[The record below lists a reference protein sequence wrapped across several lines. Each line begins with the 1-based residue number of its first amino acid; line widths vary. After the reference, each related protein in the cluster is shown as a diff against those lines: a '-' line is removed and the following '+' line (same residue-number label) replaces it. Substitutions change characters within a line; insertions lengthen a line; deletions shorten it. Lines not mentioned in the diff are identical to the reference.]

1 MRRLLEE
8 NMAGEMEAVFQIQ
21 IEKVEKLLYNLCR
34 YIRKSN
40 PKCSNMDKSLF
51 KLYMIAK
58 ILKRIL

>member
-1 MRRLLEE
+1 
-8 NMAGEMEAVFQIQ
+8 MAGEMEAVFQIQ